1 MSQKANK
8 TEGLRGP
15 GEPEFATLEK
25 TKKDSMIN
33 LGMIFVLIQ

>member
-15 GEPEFATLEK
+15 GKPEFATLEK
-25 TKKDSMIN
+25 AKKDS
-33 LGMIFVLIQ
+33 Q